1 MKKVLKYILIFIV
14 GILVALLYFKKE
26 SHQNEKE
33 QIQVILNEIKNVS
46 KLVVTETNVSEMY
59 NYESAKLYFFE
70 TLSFSKK
77 VIVVVNA
84 NVQVSYDLSK
94 MIVETDSI
102 NKKVIIKSIPKE
114 ELNISPEIKYYDF
127 EQSTF
132 NSFTKEE
139 LNKVNQK
146 SIESIRKTIDTSDIK
161 NQAKKQLLIELK
173 KLYNM
178 TTLLNWELVDETEN
192 QLINKTLEINNF
204 KS

>member
-70 TLSFSKK
+70 ILSFSKK

-102 NKKVIIKSIPKE
+102 NKKVIIKYIPKE

>member
-1 MKKVLKYILIFIV
+1 MKKAVKYILTFIV

-70 TLSFSKK
+70 TIPFSKK
-77 VIVVVNA
+77 VIIVVNA
-84 NVQVSYDLSK
+84 KVQVSYDLSK
-94 MIVETDSI
+94 MEVEIDSI
-102 NKKVIIKSIPKE
+102 RKKVILKSIPKE
-114 ELNISPEIKYYDF
+114 EINISPEIKYYDF
-127 EQSTF
+127 EQSVF

-146 SIESIRKTIDTSDIK
+146 SIESIRKTIKTSTIK
-161 NQAKKQLLIELK
+161 KDAKKQLIIELK

-178 TTLLNWELVDETEN
+178 ATILNWELIDETEN
-192 QLINKTLEINNF
+192 QLNISEF
-204 KS
+204 KD